1 MKNKGVKL
9 KGIKIKLLPNQA
21 QKDQIDINIQLRRFV
36 KNQMLN
42 MQQARYEN
50 GGKYVNK
57 FGMNYLIKMMKLEYP
72 FLKQAESTC
81 LEYACAD
88 LDQAYQRFFTGQNE
102 RPNFESRKRPHN
114 SYKSKCINQNIL
126 VMDNHCIRLP
136 KLGLVRAY
144 GLDRI
149 HGKIKNAVVR
159 KEPTGAYSA
168 TIQVEHEPVLLP
180 KTNKQIGIDLGIAH
194 LAIQSDGG
202 KLENK
207 NFERSLAKK
216 RRVWERKLA
225 RRRTQAL
232 AKIKEAKE
240 VNVELDLSEFKN
252 VQKAKEMVAKL
263 NRKIANRREYHL
275 QKYTTDLVRN
285 FDLIAMEDLK
295 TKNLMKNHHLAR
307 SIADASW
314 AKIKSMLAY
323 KCEWYGKELVL
334 VHPAHTSQ
342 ICSACG
348 ENTGKKPL
356 RIREWTCP
364 CCREHH
370 DRDINAAINILN
382 KALVER

>member
-263 NRKIANRREYHL
+263 NRKIANRHESHL